1 MSCPLF
7 LTSGEKE
14 ALGAFVKTPFR
25 NYNKSKEKLDSHETK
40 EYHKTSLD
48 RAACAR
54 AQLANIERRIDMQ
67 INTIAMRNAPANRA
81 ILPYIVDAVLL
92 CTKQQI
98 ALRGYLGDQVQFA
111 EPPALNEGYC
121 ITILHL
127 LAESNPVLKEH
138 LISGPQNAWYT
149 SKTVQNEVI
158 GVIADAIH
166 EYFRKCLE
174 KNPHFSLIAHEMT
187 SQGRE
192 VLSVCFPLLDLIADP
207 SNPIKR
213 KVLIDMCNLTR
224 TTGSAIATVIRNSLK
239 KHAID
244 IRNCRGQA
252 YDTTA
257 SMSSDKKRVQAE
269 LAKDAPDAEYQGCCL
284 HSINLVI
291 YHACKI
297 NSIQNMMDSCHGL
310 FRFF

>member
-7 LTSGEKE
+7 LISGEKE
-14 ALGAFVKTPFR
+14 ALGTPFR

-67 INTIAMRNAPANRA
+67 INTIAMRNAQAKRA

-121 ITILHL
+121 IAILHL

-138 LISGPQNAWYT
+138 LISGPQNARYT

-158 GVIADAIH
+158 GVIADTIR

-187 SQGRE
+187 SQG
-192 VLSVCFPLLDLIADP
+192 SQ
-207 SNPIKR
+207 
-213 KVLIDMCNLTR
+213 
-224 TTGSAIATVIRNSLK
+224 GS
-239 KHAID
+239 

-291 YHACKI
+291 CHACKI
-297 NSIQNMMDSCHGL
+297 NSIQNMMDSCHEL